1 MIRPT
6 KSPNIMSTTGR
17 MPAIAAPTAIPVKP
31 ASEIGVSIT
40 RLVPNSS
47 TRPDRTLKGWPASAI
62 SSPRMKTRSSRRIS
76 SASASL
82 TACPSVNS
90 RSATSGI
97 DVLIHFVDARIRSGD
112 GKLDRLLD
120 LGLHFTVNLIQAPA
134 VGRVPRDQPICQQLY
149 RIALVLPLMLFL
161 LGAVV
166 FAADVAHVVPH
177 VAVRVD
183 HQE

>member
-47 TRPDRTLKGWPASAI
+47 TRPDRTLKGWPASAM
-62 SSPRMKTRSSRRIS
+62 SSPRMNTRSSRRIS

-97 DVLIHFVDARIRSGD
+97 HVLIHLVDARIRSGD
-112 GKLDRLLD
+112 GKLDCLLD
-120 LGLHFTVNLIQAPA
+120 VSLRFAVNLIQAPTI
-134 VGRVPRDQPICQQLY
+134 GRVLIDQPICQQPDG
-149 RIALVLPLMLFL
+149 IPLVLPLLLFL
-161 LGAVV
+161 LRAVI
-166 FAADVAHVVPH
+166 FAAHVAHVVPH
-177 VAVRVD
+177 VTIRID
-183 HQE
+183 DQE